1 MEAASLSTVLTQLG
15 SIFTTLIGQVAKVF
29 EVITNYPIALIPV
42 GVGLAF
48 VAVKFTK
55 YFRLLI

>member
-1 MEAASLSTVLTQLG
+1 MESAASLSTVLTDLG
-15 SIFTTLIGQVAKVF
+15 SIFTTLISQVGNVF
-29 EVITNYPIALIPV
+29 EVIMDYPIALIPV

-55 YFRLLI
+55 YILGY